1 LKNSDKERVTGD
13 RLKPCSYSKL
23 ITYHLVAALE
33 SHQITRRAERD
44 ARGADCFK
52 RSSDYLSEGDKTNM
66 PVKKY
71 LKESIKLGDKELTV
85 ETGRVAKQADGSVVI
100 RYGDTMLLVAAVGAP
115 HTREGIDFF
124 PLTVEYREANY
135 AAGRI
140 PGNYFRREGRPTEKE
155 TLTSRLIDRPCRPL
169 FTEGYKNET
178 QVIASVISADPDN
191 NPDVIAITGAS
202 CALYLSDIP
211 FPNPIA
217 GVRVGLIDGR
227 YIINPTYDE
236 TRESRLN
243 LIVAGTEEA
252 IVMVE
257 AGASEV
263 SEEIMVEALMLAHKE
278 INRLCRWQRELYKAL
293 DIQKRAVEAPALNE
307 EMLGE
312 IERNYSDRLRASLD
326 TTQQE
331 KRASYAAV
339 DALKKEVVDSY
350 PEDQPEKRQMA
361 KKIFDHLKETI
372 FRDDILNKRRRPDG
386 RRFSEIRPITCE
398 VGWLPRVHGSALFTR
413 GETQALVTTTLGTKD
428 DEQFMDDLE
437 KGEVKRRFL
446 LHYNFPHYSVGE
458 VGRFGSSSR
467 REIGHGALA
476 RRSIE
481 GVLPDESQ
489 FPYTIR
495 IVSDI
500 TESNG
505 SSSMASI
512 CGGILSLMDAGV
524 PLKAPVAGVA
534 MGLVMEGNKY
544 AILSDIAGAEDHYGD
559 MDFKVAGTREGITAL
574 QMDIKISGINASILA
589 EALEQAKKGRLHIL
603 DAMEK
608 TIAEPREDIAPY
620 APRIIQIK
628 INPDKIRE
636 VIGPGGKI
644 IRALVEE
651 TGAKIDVEDDGTISI
666 ASADGAAAQAAIDR
680 IRGITAEAEIGQTYL
695 GTVSRIVDFGA
706 FVEIFPGTDGLLHI
720 SEIADRRVKDVRD
733 ELKEGQQIMVKCI
746 GKEGNKIKLSRKAIL
761 RDEQQKAEA
770 AGAGDGE

>member
-1 LKNSDKERVTGD
+1 MT
-13 RLKPCSYSKL
+13 
-23 ITYHLVAALE
+23 A
-33 SHQITRRAERD
+33 
-44 ARGADCFK
+44 
-52 RSSDYLSEGDKTNM
+52 
-66 PVKKY
+66 KKY
-71 LKESIKLGDKELTV
+71 LKESIKVGDKELTV
-85 ETGRVAKQADGSVVI
+85 EVGRVAKQADGSCVV
-100 RYGDTMLLVAAVGAP
+100 RYGDTMVLCAAVGALT
-115 HTREGIDFF
+115 TREGIDFF

-140 PGNYFRREGRPTEKE
+140 PGNYFRREGRPNEKE
-155 TLTSRLIDRPCRPL
+155 VLTSRLIDRPCRPL
-169 FTEGYKNET
+169 FTEGYRNET
-178 QVIASVISADPDN
+178 QVVTTVISADPDN

-217 GVRVGLIDGR
+217 GVRIGLIDGR
-227 YIINPTYDE
+227 YIVNPTYDE
-236 TRESRLN
+236 VRESRLN

-257 AGASEV
+257 AGAQEV

-278 INRLCRWQRELYKAL
+278 INRLCRWQKELYKAL
-293 DIQKRAVEAPALNE
+293 GIEKRPVEPPVLNE

-312 IERNYSDRLRASLD
+312 IERNYAERLGAALD
-326 TTQQE
+326 TTNQE
-331 KRASYAAV
+331 KRNSYAAV
-339 DALKKEVVDSY
+339 DALKKEVVESY
-350 PEDQPEKRQMA
+350 PEDQIERRLMA
-361 KKIFDHLKETI
+361 KKCFDHLKEKI
-372 FRDDILNKRRRPDG
+372 FRDDILNHRRRPDG
-386 RRFSEIRPITCE
+386 RRFSEIRPITSE
-398 VGWLPRVHGSALFTR
+398 VGWLPRTHGSALFTR

-458 VGRFGSSSR
+458 VGRFMSSSR

-476 RRSIE
+476 RRALE
-481 GVLPDESQ
+481 GVLPNDTE

-505 SSSMASI
+505 SSSMASV
-512 CGGILSLMDAGV
+512 CGGALSLMDAGV

-544 AILSDIAGAEDHYGD
+544 AILTDIAGAEDHYGD

-574 QMDIKISGINASILA
+574 QMDIKIAGVNSQIMS
-589 EALEQAKKGRLHIL
+589 EALAQAKKGRLHIL
-603 DAMEK
+603 GAMEQ
-608 TIAEPREDIAPY
+608 TLAEPRPALSPL
-620 APRIIQIK
+620 APRIIKIK
-628 INPDKIRE
+628 INPDKIRD
-636 VIGPGGKI
+636 VIGPGGKV

-651 TGAKIDVEDDGTISI
+651 TGAKIDVEDDGTVSI
-666 ASADGAAAQAAIDR
+666 ATADSEAAEAAVNR
-680 IRGITAEAEIGQTYL
+680 IRGLTAEAEIGQTYV

-720 SEIADRRVKDVRD
+720 SEIADRRIRDVRD
-733 ELKEGQQIMVKCI
+733 ELREGQQIMVKCI
-746 GKEGNKIKLSRKAIL
+746 GKEGNKIKLSRKAVL
-761 RDEQQKAEA
+761 REEGQQAEA
-770 AGAGDGE
+770 ATGHDNN